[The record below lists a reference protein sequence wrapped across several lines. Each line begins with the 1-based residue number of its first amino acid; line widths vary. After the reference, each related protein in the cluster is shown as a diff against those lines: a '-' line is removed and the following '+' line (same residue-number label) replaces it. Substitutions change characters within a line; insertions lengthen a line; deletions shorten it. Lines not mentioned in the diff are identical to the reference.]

1 MTAPFAVKRAN
12 GLVFVERAKDEAFR
26 KALMDGIPP
35 VLRGKMR
42 EALAAI
48 PDKGSMAHAVRYF
61 GGPEK
66 IADIKNQIAP
76 MIVELDKFL
85 KNSRNLPGL
94 FDWLDVTGLGN
105 DYRMIKVFIA
115 WSEFELSKSNGR

>member
-42 EALAAI
+42 EALADI
-48 PDKGSMAHAVRYF
+48 PNKGSMAHAVRYF

-66 IADIKNQIAP
+66 IAELKNKIGP
-76 MIVELDKFL
+76 LIVELDKTL
-85 KNSRNLPGL
+85 KNNYGLPGL
-94 FDWLDVTGLGN
+94 FDWLDVSGLGN
-105 DYRMIKVFIA
+105 SYKMIKAFDA
-115 WSEFELSKSNGR
+115 WAEMELSNGR